1 MRPAPL
7 RDAFFLGLSRFGL
20 LSAPRIISTLI
31 WIDPAMKFSQYL
43 KPALG
48 VVFFVVLAVG
58 YYWFEHRSSH
68 PEAKE
73 TPGQALVIV
82 AKTVNACFS
91 DMVRVTGFVV
101 PKREAVVGA
110 DQEGSKV
117 TDLFVREGDM
127 VTDNQELA
135 RLSAPPQQP
144 GQSGGGRSSGP
155 VSLRAPAAGLV
166 TEVKTIVGA
175 PASPQ
180 AGPMFR
186 IAVNNEIELDAEVPS
201 IHMLKLNPGA
211 TVRISRD
218 NAPDLVGRVRLVS
231 PQIDRASQ
239 LGHVRIALTNNPS
252 LRVGMFARANIDAK
266 RSCGVAVPHTAID
279 RLTVQVV
286 KGNTVETRKVRVG
299 LSSDTSTEILEGLDV
314 GEIVVADAGTSLHDG
329 DQIKTMFAEELDRV
343 RVR

>member
-1 MRPAPL
+1 
-7 RDAFFLGLSRFGL
+7 
-20 LSAPRIISTLI
+20 
-31 WIDPAMKFSQYL
+31 MKFSEYL
-43 KPALG
+43 RPALG
-48 VVFFVVLAVG
+48 VVFFLVLAVG
-58 YYWFEHRSSH
+58 YYSFAHRSH

-73 TPGQALVIV
+73 TAGQALVIV

-144 GQSGGGRSSGP
+144 GQSGRSSGP

-186 IAVNNEIELDAEVPS
+186 IAINNEIELDAEVPS

-266 RSCGVAVPHTAID
+266 RSCGVAVPRTVID
-279 RLTVQVV
+279 HLTVQVV
-286 KGNTVETRKVRVG
+286 K
-299 LSSDTSTEILEGLDV
+299 
-314 GEIVVADAGTSLHDG
+314 
-329 DQIKTMFAEELDRV
+329 
-343 RVR
+343 